1 MVRDVQI
8 RKFNEEDLRS
18 VYRLI
23 QHTIDTSYHEAY
35 PREAIEFFEGY
46 HSKEHILNDAATSY
60 TVVAECKFEVLGT
73 GTLLG
78 INIRRVF
85 VSPLYQH
92 KGTGKL
98 IVRELERKASLDKLT
113 TLDLEASL
121 VSRQF
126 WESLGFLVERED
138 YVPVSNNQKLSYYK
152 MVKTLNVSE

>member
-1 MVRDVQI
+1 MRDIQI
-8 RKFNEEDLRS
+8 REFNKEDLRS

-35 PREAIEFFEGY
+35 PREAIAFFKDY
-46 HSKEHILNDAATSY
+46 HSKEHILDDAVTGY
-60 TVVAECKFEVLGT
+60 TVVAEYNCEVLGT

-85 VSPLYQH
+85 VSPLHQY
-92 KGTGKL
+92 KGIGKL

-113 TLDLEASL
+113 TLELEASL

-138 YVPVSNNQKLSYYK
+138 YVPVRNNQKLSYYK
-152 MVKTLNVSE
+152 MVKTLYNGE

>member
-1 MVRDVQI
+1 MVRDIQI
-8 RKFNEEDLRS
+8 REFNKEDLGS

-35 PREAIEFFEGY
+35 PREAIEFFKDY
-46 HSKEHILNDAATSY
+46 HSKEHILDDAATGY
-60 TVVAECKFEVLGT
+60 TVVAECNYEVLGT

-85 VSPLYQH
+85 VSPLHQN
-92 KGTGKL
+92 KGIGKL
-98 IVRELERKASLDKLT
+98 IVWELERKASLEKIT

-126 WESLGFLVERED
+126 WESLGFVVERED
-138 YVPVSNNQKLSYYK
+138 YVPVRNNQNLSYYK
-152 MVKTLNVSE
+152 MVKTLNDG